1 MRRACYISS
10 MILNGRPPRFLR
22 RTALL
27 GLASAV
33 VAACTI
39 VTPDPVPR
47 TVAPAAYREAAAPTV
62 AWPSADWWRGFGSAE
77 LDRLIERAR
86 TGNLDIAAAA
96 ARIRQAD
103 AQATIAG
110 APLLPTVQLSGGAQ
124 RQGSTVVAG
133 SRSATGLPVG
143 TTRKVASNSFD
154 VRLTASWEADFWG
167 GNRATAAASR
177 AAVLATR
184 FDADSVAL
192 TTVATVA
199 DTYFQI
205 LALRERLALA
215 RRSLADAETVLEGVQ
230 ARARVGTAS
239 ELDVAQQ
246 RSLVESERATIPV
259 LADQLVQRTT
269 ALAILVGVAPS
280 DLAVEG
286 RDIDTLSVPVP
297 AAGLPA
303 DLLRRRP
310 DVAAAEAD
318 LIAADQRLKAAIAA
332 RYPGT
337 TLTVGRGY
345 EAAVL
350 ADLLNP
356 VSALFSLAASV
367 VQPIFEG
374 GRLAAQADLERA
386 RIEELAHLWQR
397 TVIQAF
403 GDVENALS
411 SIARAQEEITARR
424 AALAAARL
432 AFEAAQSR
440 YRAGTVDTITVLD
453 TQRSLSDA
461 EDNLAQARLAY
472 LRGVVALHQAL
483 GGGWG
488 G

>member
-1 MRRACYISS
+1 
-10 MILNGRPPRFLR
+10 MILYARASAFLR
-22 RTALL
+22 RATLL
-27 GLASAV
+27 G
-33 VAACTI
+33 VAATAAGCTI
-39 VTPDPVPR
+39 ATPDPVPR
-47 TVAPAAYREAAAPTV
+47 VTTPAAYRETAAATV
-62 AWPSADWWRGFGSAE
+62 AWPSADWWRGFGSPE

-86 TGNLDIAAAA
+86 TGNLDIAAAE

-124 RQGSTVVAG
+124 RQGSTVTAT
-133 SRSATGLPVG
+133 SRSSTGLAAG

-167 GNRATAAASR
+167 GNRASAEAARAS
-177 AAVLATR
+177 VLATR
-184 FDADSVAL
+184 FDADTVAL
-192 TTVATVA
+192 TTVASVA

-205 LALRERLALA
+205 LALRERLALS
-215 RRSLADAETVLEGVQ
+215 RRSLADAETVLEGIQ

-269 ALAILVGVAPS
+269 ALAILVGVPPS
-280 DLAVEG
+280 DLAVEA
-286 RDIDTLSVPVP
+286 RDLDALSAPVP

-332 RYPGT
+332 KYPGT

-345 EAAVL
+345 ETAVL
-350 ADLLNP
+350 RDLLNP
-356 VSALFSLAASV
+356 VSALFSLAVSV
-367 VQPIFEG
+367 TQPIFEG
-374 GRLAAQADLERA
+374 GRLEAQAELERA
-386 RIEELAHLWQR
+386 RIEELARVWQR
-397 TVIQAF
+397 TVIRAF

-411 SIARAQEEITARR
+411 AIARAEEEIAARR
-424 AALAAARL
+424 AALEAARL
-432 AFEAAQSR
+432 AFLAAQSR

-488 G
+488 GPT